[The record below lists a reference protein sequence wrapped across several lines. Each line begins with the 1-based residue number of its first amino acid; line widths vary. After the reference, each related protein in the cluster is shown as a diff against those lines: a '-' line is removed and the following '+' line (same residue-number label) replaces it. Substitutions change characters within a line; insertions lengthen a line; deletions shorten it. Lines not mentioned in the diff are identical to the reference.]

1 MILKHWQTRWQQFHS
16 RHGLRVKTPTVLQ
29 IEAVECGAAALG
41 MILSYYG
48 RIVPLAELRQAC
60 GVSRDG
66 SSAANVVAAGRTYG
80 MDAKGFKKTLDN
92 LQELTPPYI
101 VYWQF
106 DHFLVVEGFIKDQV
120 YVNDPASG
128 PRQMS
133 LAEFDRGYT
142 GIVLVMRPGEKFQ
155 PGGMKRSIFQALHKR
170 LQHSIP
176 ALIYC
181 VLAGFLL
188 VLPNLALPVFSQ
200 IFIDSVLMQNRWE
213 WLWPLLFGLMIVILL
228 QGVLTA
234 LQLRY
239 LRRLKIKLAV
249 GLSSQFIWH
258 VLRLPISFY
267 GQRFPGEI
275 SSRVSINDQVAD
287 ILTGQLTRTIIS
299 LVMVVFYAVVM
310 LWYNWILTLV
320 VIGLAIA
327 NVVALQWVAQQRV
340 DANLKTAQ
348 NYGKVNGVAI
358 AGLQSIETLKAS
370 GLESDFFARWAGYY
384 TKASNAQQ
392 ELNLTNQ
399 RLNLLPAFLTALST
413 VLILVIGGWQ
423 VVQGSLTLGALL
435 AFQLLMRNFL
445 EPVNSLI
452 RFGSTLQDLDGNLV
466 RLDDVL
472 DNSLDP
478 ALASEPLHATV
489 TPQSDLKRLQGT
501 IELRNITFGYSKAT
515 APLIQGFNLTIQPG
529 QRIALVGGS
538 GSGKSTVAKLV
549 AGLYEPWEGEIRFDG
564 VPSSQIPRAVLTD
577 SIAVVDQDILLFAD
591 TVRANLT
598 LWEPNIAD
606 RLLEKACED
615 AAIYDIVL
623 SLPGGLDA
631 PLIEGAANL
640 SGGQRQRLEIARA
653 LVNQPAILIM
663 DEATSALDSETE
675 KMIDR
680 NLRRRGCTC
689 LIVAHRLS
697 TIRDCDEIIVLDRG
711 KVIQRG
717 KHEDLWQS
725 GGYYANLISSEAA

>member
-1 MILKHWQTRWQQFHS
+1 MLKDLRERWQKF
-16 RHGLRVKTPTVLQ
+16 RFRNGVRVRTPTVLQ

-41 MILSYYG
+41 MMLGYHG

-66 SSAANVVAAGRTYG
+66 SSAANVVAAARNYG
-80 MDAKGFKKTLDN
+80 MDAKGFKKTIEK

-101 VYWQF
+101 IFWQF
-106 DHFLVVEGFIKDQV
+106 DHFLVVEGFVKDRV

-128 PRQMS
+128 PRHMT

-142 GIVLVMRPGEKFQ
+142 GIVLVMRPGEQFQ
-155 PGGMKRSIFQALHKR
+155 KGGMKKSVVRTLRNR
-170 LQHSIP
+170 LQGSIP
-176 ALIYC
+176 ALLYC
-181 VLAGFLL
+181 VFAGFLL

-200 IFIDSVLMQNRWE
+200 IFIDNVLTQNRLN
-213 WLWPLLFGLMIVILL
+213 WLWPLLLGLLL
-228 QGVLTA
+228 TIGLQAVLTA
-234 LQLRY
+234 LQLKH

-249 GLSSQFIWH
+249 SMSSRFIWH

-275 SSRVSINDQVAD
+275 SSRVSINDQVSD
-287 ILTGQLTRTIIS
+287 ILTGRLTTTIIS
-299 LVMVVFYAVVM
+299 MVMVVFYAAIM
-310 LWYNWILTLV
+310 LWYNWILTVV
-320 VIGLAIA
+320 VICLAIA
-327 NVVALQWVAQQRV
+327 NVVVLQWVARQRV

-358 AGLQSIETLKAS
+358 AGLQGIETLKAS

-384 TKASNAQQ
+384 TKATNAQQ

-399 RLNLLPAFLTALST
+399 QLNLLPSLLTALST
-413 VLILVIGGWQ
+413 VFLLVIGGWQ
-423 VVQGSLTLGALL
+423 VIQGSLTIGMLL

-452 RFGSTLQDLDGNLV
+452 RFGSTLQDLEGSLV

-472 DNSLDP
+472 DNETDP
-478 ALASEPLHATV
+478 ALNAEDQDQKAMLIHPTIG
-489 TPQSDLKRLQGT
+489 RLEGA
-501 IELRNITFGYSKAT
+501 IELHNVTFGYSKVT
-515 APLIQGFNLTIQPG
+515 PPLIQGFNLTIQPG
-529 QRIALVGGS
+529 QRVALIGGS
-538 GSGKSTVAKLV
+538 GSGKSTLAKLV

-564 VPSSQIPRAVLTD
+564 VPADQIPRSVITD

-591 TVRANLT
+591 TIRANLT
-598 LWEPNIAD
+598 LWDLTVPD
-606 RLLEKACED
+606 RALEKACQD

-623 SLPGGLDA
+623 SIPGGFDA
-631 PLIEGAANL
+631 LLIEGAANL

-653 LVNQPAILIM
+653 LVNQPSILIM

-675 KMIDR
+675 KIIDQ

-717 KHEDLWQS
+717 THEELWQA